1 MINTGDLVFFN
12 DNNCPQLFPLI
23 PPPCAVQDTQYCGSV
38 WYRVT
43 NDTEV
48 IERFNDEVASVTA
61 GLISFSATDVFIATW
76 DRVGYCCSDN
86 SEVIFLVKILPVCG
100 NIDGVFYLVVLSSN
114 CQIEIHQLVHECAC
128 TFQLFR
134 SMTLIIMK

>member
-1 MINTGDLVFFN
+1 MINTGDLVFD

-48 IERFNDEVASVTA
+48 IQRFSDEVASVIEP
-61 GLISFSATDVFIATW
+61 ISFSVTDVFIATW
-76 DRVGYCCSDN
+76 DHVGYCCSNN
-86 SEVIFLVKILPVCG
+86 SEVIF
-100 NIDGVFYLVVLSSN
+100 
-114 CQIEIHQLVHECAC
+114 
-128 TFQLFR
+128 
-134 SMTLIIMK
+134 

>member
-1 MINTGDLVFFN
+1 MINTGDLVFN

-43 NDTEV
+43 NDTDV
-48 IERFNDEVASVTA
+48 VQRFNDEATSVT
-61 GLISFSATDVFIATW
+61 GVNFSRFNEEVLIATW
-76 DRVGYCCSDN
+76 DHVGYCCSNN

-100 NIDGVFYLVVLSSN
+100 NLVVLGSN
-114 CQIEIHQLVHECAC
+114 CQIEIHQSVSSQMCMC
-128 TFQLFR
+128 IP
-134 SMTLIIMK
+134 MTDYNEVIF

>member
-1 MINTGDLVFFN
+1 MINTGDLVFN

-48 IERFNDEVASVTA
+48 IQRFKDEAASVSA
-61 GLISFSATDVFIATW
+61 GLPTFSSFEVFIATW
-76 DRVGYCCSDN
+76 DHVGYCCSNN
-86 SEVIFLVKILPVCG
+86 SEVIFLVKILPCMWKFG
-100 NIDGVFYLVVLSSN
+100 GFGFKLSN
-114 CQIEIHQLVHECAC
+114 
-128 TFQLFR
+128 
-134 SMTLIIMK
+134 